1 MAYLGNRNAT
11 GENNSFRILDDLA
24 FTSTFNGADG
34 NVVNVTADTITI
46 TDHRFLT
53 GQRVTYSLSSG
64 GAIGGLTGGS
74 VYFIIKQ
81 DNNTISL
88 ATSASNANAG
98 NKINL
103 TVLGS
108 GNQHHLAVAFDGVN
122 TKFVATHGSGTKAK
136 ITRAAQLV
144 ISHNGVIQRPHD
156 TTTPG
161 NGYGIDAPT
170 STIIFASAP
179 ASTDVIF
186 GNLVAN
192 NFPTFDI
199 SDNKVDTLTGD
210 GSTTIFTL
218 SKSVLNNENI
228 LVAIDGVIQYPSDA
242 QNTRSYSVT
251 GTSSNSITFAS
262 APANGAIIQVR
273 HIGFAGASTS
283 AVTGFYGRSGNVTL
297 KNTDDITVN
306 DITAADIT
314 ASGTIVGNLRGTV
327 TGTAQIGIQSG
338 GTTIGLGVTQLNFIG
353 AGNTFALN
361 GSGTTVDISIA
372 GGGGASTWTTSITG
386 IQTAS
391 AIVGVGTTSTDDA
404 DLQGVGNTARGL
416 YISNGM
422 ILYDNAING
431 SHYIGTSMNGLMAGP
446 VSVNGILSV
455 DGNFVVV

>member
-88 ATSASNANAG
+88 AANSSDATAG

-136 ITRAAQLV
+136 ITRAAQVV

-156 TTTPG
+156 TTTPA

-186 GNLVAN
+186 GNLIAN

-199 SDNKVDTLTGD
+199 TDNKVDTLTGD
-210 GSTTIFTL
+210 GSTTVFTL
-218 SKSVLNNENI
+218 SRSVLNNENI
-228 LVAIDGVIQYPSDA
+228 LVTIDGVVQYPSDA
-242 QNTRSYSVT
+242 QNTRSYSVSGT
-251 GTSSNSITFAS
+251 GSNSITFTS
-262 APANGAIIQVR
+262 APANGTIIQVR
-273 HIGFAGASTS
+273 HIGFAGATTS
-283 AVTGFYGRSGNVTL
+283 PITGFFGRTGNVSII
-297 KNTDDITVN
+297 DSDPV
-306 DITAADIT
+306 
-314 ASGTIVGNLRGTV
+314 VGV
-327 TGTAQIGIQSG
+327 QSG
-338 GTTIGLGVTQLNFIG
+338 GVAIGTVRTLNFIG
-353 AGNTFALN
+353 AGNTVQV
-361 GSGTTVDISIA
+361 SGNTVDISIA
-372 GGGGASTWTTSITG
+372 GGGGSSAFTTSITG
-386 IQTAS
+386 IQTS
-391 AIVGVGTTSTDDA
+391 SSIVGINTVTTDDP
-404 DLQGVGNTARGL
+404 DLQGVGNTAKGL
-416 YISNGM
+416 YVSNGM
-422 ILYDNAING
+422 IIYDNAING